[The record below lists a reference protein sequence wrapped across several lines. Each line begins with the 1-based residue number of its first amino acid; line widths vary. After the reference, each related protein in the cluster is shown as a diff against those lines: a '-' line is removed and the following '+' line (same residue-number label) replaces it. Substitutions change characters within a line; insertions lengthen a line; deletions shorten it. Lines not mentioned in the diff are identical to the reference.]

1 MTIESAKR
9 ERVLALSGGV
19 GGAKL
24 ALGLSNIVPAGK
36 LTVVANTGDDFEH
49 LGLHISPDT
58 DTLLYTLAGL
68 DNPKTGWGRRDETWT
83 FMEALAAL
91 GGETWFRLGDG
102 DLAVHVERTR
112 RLRAGE
118 PLSHIIRDFAD
129 RLGVRASIVPM
140 TDDRVRTRV
149 LTAEGWLDF
158 QRYFVEQQCRPEVV
172 AFSYDGAATATP
184 HPDIVAA
191 ITQPDLRAIVICPSN
206 PFISIEP
213 ILALPGMRKA
223 LQESTAPIVAVAPII
238 GGKAIKGPTAKMM
251 SELGL
256 EVGAETVAKR
266 YGELLDG
273 YIVDHLDAALVTKLP
288 IPTIATNAL
297 MVSLADREQLAKT
310 VLSLADKLSP
320 SRNC

>member
-1 MTIESAKR
+1 MF
-9 ERVLALSGGV
+9 L
-19 GGAKL
+19 
-24 ALGLSNIVPAGK
+24 PGK

-172 AFSYDGAATATP
+172 GFSYDGAATATP
-184 HPDIVAA
+184 HPDIIAA
-191 ITQPDLRAIVICPSN
+191 ITRPDLRAIVICPSN

-256 EVGAETVAKR
+256 EVGAETVAER

-273 YIVDHLDAALVTKLP
+273 YIVDQLDAALATKLP